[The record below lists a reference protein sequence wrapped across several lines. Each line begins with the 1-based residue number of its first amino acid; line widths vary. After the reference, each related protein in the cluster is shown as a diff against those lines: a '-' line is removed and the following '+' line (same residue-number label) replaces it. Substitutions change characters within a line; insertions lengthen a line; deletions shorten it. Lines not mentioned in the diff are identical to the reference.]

1 MMTAASTQTERQ
13 MTNSSFLTPAI
24 SISITGCFF
33 YTFLLSSTHALVRI
47 EKAKKRGSSLL
58 TGHYNNTVQPYH
70 LTTHCNINKGDI
82 WENKVATKCWKF
94 FLRQKKNHIKQT
106 SLQSKFFLTFDFE
119 NRKMPFSFFFFNFGG
134 TACTL
139 DSFIR
144 GITDGHYYLKGLLG

>member
-1 MMTAASTQTERQ
+1 MT
-13 MTNSSFLTPAI
+13 
-24 SISITGCFF
+24 
-33 YTFLLSSTHALVRI
+33 
-47 EKAKKRGSSLL
+47 SL
-58 TGHYNNTVQPYH
+58 PRM
-70 LTTHCNINKGDI
+70 HCNINKGDI
-82 WENKVATKCWKF
+82 WENSCDKMLEILFET
-94 FLRQKKNHIKQT
+94 KKNHIKQT